1 MAVESKFAA
10 VAGPD
15 LIDQMIQK
23 NWLIRL
29 PSDSNK
35 IAITAAGKAVLA
47 ESKGFSPTVSRNGKP
62 GGGERGFTPMR
73 RREMPGKVIGSEP
86 RTALKHSVICP
97 VCRKMFDVRDV
108 AQAFE
113 HMHGERP
120 ELLDT
125 AAPGS

>member
-15 LIDQMIQK
+15 LIDQIIQK

-35 IAITAAGKAVLA
+35 IAITAAGKATLA
-47 ESKGFSPTVSRNGKP
+47 EPKDFSPTVSRNGKP
-62 GGGERGFTPMR
+62 GRGDRGFTSTR
-73 RREMPGKVIGSEP
+73 RRGVPGKVTGSEP
-86 RTALKHSVICP
+86 RTALNYSVTCP
-97 VCRKMFDVRDV
+97 ACRKMFDVRDL

-113 HMHGERP
+113 QMHGKQP

-125 AAPGS
+125 PAPGS